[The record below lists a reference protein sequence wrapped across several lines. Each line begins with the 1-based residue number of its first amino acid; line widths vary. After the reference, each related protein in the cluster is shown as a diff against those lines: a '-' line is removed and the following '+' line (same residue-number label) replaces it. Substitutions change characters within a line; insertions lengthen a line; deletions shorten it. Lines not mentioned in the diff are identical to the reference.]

1 VTDRLR
7 LLIATLL
14 VAALAAGFWY
24 STSAVSADDETV
36 GWGEIEAATAAVEAW
51 GSFAATGD
59 IGLVDGWFAVDG
71 PQYAQL
77 LSEADSIVPG
87 GVYDFALKDE
97 VIVERGLVRGTV
109 TITGGNRESQT
120 YQWDI
125 ELIDQGTHW
134 EVWTV
139 RTTPEEPRT

>member
-1 VTDRLR
+1 MTDRVR

-24 STSAVSADDETV
+24 STSAGSADDGTA
-36 GWGEIEAATAAVEAW
+36 GGGEIEAATAAVEAW

-77 LSEADSIVPG
+77 QREVESITPG
-87 GVYDFALKDE
+87 GIYDFALEDG
-97 VIVERGLVRGTV
+97 VVVEGGLVRGTV
-109 TITGGNRESQT
+109 TITGGYGESQT
-120 YQWDI
+120 YRWDI
-125 ELIDQGTHW
+125 ELVRQGPHW
-134 EVWTV
+134 KVWTV
-139 RTTPEEPRT
+139 RTTPQEPET

>member
-1 VTDRLR
+1 MTDRLR
-7 LLIATLL
+7 LLSATLL
-14 VAALAAGFWY
+14 VAALATWSWY
-24 STSAVSADDETV
+24 STSAVNHDANV

-77 LSEADSIVPG
+77 QSEVGSILPG
-87 GVYDFALKDE
+87 GVYDFALEDG
-97 VIVERGLVRGTV
+97 VVVERGLVRVTV
-109 TITGGNRESQT
+109 TITGRNQVPQI

-125 ELIDQGTHW
+125 ELIHQGTHW
-134 EVWTV
+134 KVWTV
-139 RTTPEEPRT
+139 RTSPEEPET